1 MVKHIIKMHQSQ
13 LLGFFFST
21 SNKKK
26 KKQTNK
32 QTQGVFSSNGKN
44 QKVAIASVDLEGLV
58 RIVVKNSRQFV
69 KVKNYPKN
77 WSVSEAACVQCQSS
91 LYSTTDNEIQKI
103 F

>member
-69 KVKNYPKN
+69 KVKKL
-77 WSVSEAACVQCQSS
+77 SQKLVS
-91 LYSTTDNEIQKI
+91 I
-103 F
+103 

>member
-1 MVKHIIKMHQSQ
+1 MYNIIHIKRVYQCLRYFIMVKHIIKMHQSQ

-58 RIVVKNSRQFV
+58 
-69 KVKNYPKN
+69 
-77 WSVSEAACVQCQSS
+77 
-91 LYSTTDNEIQKI
+91 
-103 F
+103 